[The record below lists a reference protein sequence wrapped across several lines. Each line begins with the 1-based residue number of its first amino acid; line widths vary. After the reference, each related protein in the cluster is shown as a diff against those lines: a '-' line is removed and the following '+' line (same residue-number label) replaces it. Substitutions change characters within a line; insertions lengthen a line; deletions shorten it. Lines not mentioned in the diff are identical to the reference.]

1 VFIKRFGILAFVSC
15 FLAIHSQGQTTNG
28 LITGSVTD
36 ATGATVPGAVV
47 TVTNPATGVPRTA
60 TSNDSGTYVVPQ
72 LTPGNYDISVEKQG
86 FATEKRSSVQLEV
99 NQSVTLDF
107 KLGVASSAQTVEVT
121 GAAPSLNTTSSTLTD
136 VIGHQE
142 TVDLPLNG
150 REFTQLTL
158 LTPGVAPITTGQQA
172 AFTVALGKGG
182 ISPSVNGQRGQ
193 QNNFTMD
200 GVLNN
205 AIFTN
210 GWSIAPPPD
219 ALQEFA
225 VQSHITDAQFAISS
239 GANIN
244 VVSRSGTN
252 SYHGALWEFI
262 RNDALDAQTFPDT
275 FRAPYRQNQYG
286 VYFGGPFWIPRV
298 LDTRNHTWFS
308 VYWEGFRSSLSG
320 NFLSSTLTPAMAAG
334 DFSAVLGAQVGTD
347 SLGRPEYA
355 NEIYDPLTSRPD
367 PGNPGAYLRDPFP
380 GNAIP
385 TNRFNPSSVL
395 MIQKYYPAPNLN
407 VPAGVLPNYQFTG
420 VTATDSDVFGARI
433 DQQFNPNNTF
443 FIRFNRSNARTTE
456 PSHFTGPATIPDFSE
471 LIINYSQQAAVGIT
485 HLFSPTTILNLH
497 FGYTYTNFFVGD
509 QAAGTAFVDA
519 INFQQAVP
527 VRDGIPL
534 GPDLT
539 ISNGYNGVSQFAVPL
554 GPLEGFD
561 YHADLSKVAGN
572 HTIGVGAMYYHIH
585 TFDDGWGSGTAFTQN
600 GTAQDATAGPTGF
613 GPASFLLGVLNSYS
627 PWIGSTGT
635 DQTVNWWGL
644 YAQDQWKVSKK
655 MVLTAG
661 LRWDYVS
668 PPNYHKVVS
677 GLNVLNGQFIITQ
690 PFPPLFPS
698 ATGRSTFFEPQYNGW
713 EPRFGITYQMTDLTV
728 LHGAFAM
735 LDDHNNS
742 LVQANQGIR
751 LSWPTAVSADFTSLD
766 LGIPTTYLNTLPSSE
781 SILTSLLSAPYATY
795 GANPDNKIPY
805 AMLFNAGVQQQLTNA
820 MTMKLDYV
828 GSLSRHQYINQL
840 VNTALYPGPGPIS
853 ARQPFPQY
861 GGPFSFEW
869 NEGTGN
875 YNALQAELTQR
886 ISNGL
891 FFRLSYTWSK
901 SMDIQS
907 DPYGNEAPNFYDL
920 RTEYGPSVYSLTNM
934 IIFSSVYQI
943 PVGRGKTFLSSPNTF
958 VQTALGNWNLGSII
972 SHTSGQPFNAILG
985 ADVANT
991 GAPDQRANRL
1001 YNVNPYEN
1009 LTPVSSGKQWLNPAA
1024 LLTPA
1029 AYTYG
1034 NESRDDLVGPGYTDV
1049 DISAY
1054 KNFPFLESRSV
1065 QFRAEFFNILNHSN
1079 YALPNTS
1086 VATGTFGLITS
1097 TFGQGRQIQ
1106 FAVKVLF

>member
-1 VFIKRFGILAFVSC
+1 M
-15 FLAIHSQGQTTNG
+15 N
-28 LITGSVTD
+28 
-36 ATGATVPGAVV
+36 
-47 TVTNPATGVPRTA
+47 
-60 TSNDSGTYVVPQ
+60 
-72 LTPGNYDISVEKQG
+72 
-86 FATEKRSSVQLEV
+86 
-99 NQSVTLDF
+99 
-107 KLGVASSAQTVEVT
+107 
-121 GAAPSLNTTSSTLTD
+121 
-136 VIGHQE
+136 
-142 TVDLPLNG
+142 
-150 REFTQLTL
+150 
-158 LTPGVAPITTGQQA
+158 
-172 AFTVALGKGG
+172 
-182 ISPSVNGQRGQ
+182 
-193 QNNFTMD
+193 
-200 GVLNN
+200 
-205 AIFTN
+205 
-210 GWSIAPPPD
+210 
-219 ALQEFA
+219 
-225 VQSHITDAQFAISS
+225 
-239 GANIN
+239 
-244 VVSRSGTN
+244 
-252 SYHGALWEFI
+252 
-262 RNDALDAQTFPDT
+262 
-275 FRAPYRQNQYG
+275 
-286 VYFGGPFWIPRV
+286 
-298 LDTRNHTWFS
+298 
-308 VYWEGFRSSLSG
+308 
-320 NFLSSTLTPAMAAG
+320 
-334 DFSAVLGAQVGTD
+334 
-347 SLGRPEYA
+347 RPEYA

-367 PGNPGAYLRDPFP
+367 PGNPGAFLRDPFP
-380 GNAIP
+380 GNVIP

-395 MIQKYYPAPNLN
+395 IIQKYYPAPNLN
-407 VPAGVLPNYQFTG
+407 VAPGVLPNYQFTG
-420 VTATDSDVFGARI
+420 VTTTDSDVFGARI

-485 HLFSPTTILNLH
+485 HLFSPTTILNPH

-519 INFQQAVP
+519 INFQEAVP

-561 YHADLSKVAGN
+561 YHADLSKVVGN

-613 GPASFLLGVLNSYS
+613 GPASFLLGVLNTYS

-644 YAQDQWKVSKK
+644 YGQDQWKVSKK

-661 LRWDYVS
+661 LRWDYVG

-677 GLNVLNGQFIITQ
+677 GLNILNGQFIITQ
-690 PFPPLFPS
+690 PFPPLFPT

-713 EPRFGITYQMTDLTV
+713 EPRFGITYQMTDRTV

-751 LSWPTAVSADFTSLD
+751 LSWPTAVSANFTSLD

-781 SILTSLLSAPYATY
+781 SILNGLLATPYATY

-828 GSLSRHQYINQL
+828 GSLSRHQYINNT

-875 YNALQAELTQR
+875 YNALQAELSQR
-886 ISNGL
+886 VSNGL

-907 DPYGNEAPNFYDL
+907 DPYGNEAPNFYNL

-934 IIFSSVYQI
+934 IIFSSVYQLPI
-943 PVGRGKTFLSSPNTF
+943 GRGKTFLSSPNAF

-991 GAPDQRANRL
+991 GAPDQRPNKIP
-1001 YNVNPYEN
+1001 NVNPYEN
-1009 LTPVSSGKQWLNPAA
+1009 LVSVSSGKQWLNPAA
-1024 LLTPA
+1024 LVTPTT
-1029 AYTYG
+1029 YTYG
-1034 NESRDDLVGPGYTDV
+1034 DESRDDLVGPGYTDV

-1054 KNFPFLESRSV
+1054 KNFPIHENFSV
-1065 QFRAEFFNILNHSN
+1065 QFRSEFFNLFNHSN
-1079 YALPNTS
+1079 YALPNTN
-1086 VATGTFGLITS
+1086 VETGTFGLITS
-1097 TFGQGRQIQ
+1097 AFGQGRQIQ
-1106 FAVKVLF
+1106 FAVKVIF

>member
-1 VFIKRFGILAFVSC
+1 MFIKRFGILAFVSC

-36 ATGATVPGAVV
+36 ATGGTLPGTVV
-47 TVTNPATGVPRTA
+47 TVTNPATGVVRTA

-72 LTPGNYDISVEKQG
+72 LAPGNYDISVEKQG
-86 FATEKRSSVQLEV
+86 FAIEKRPGVQLEV

-107 KLGVASSAQTVEVT
+107 KLGIASAAQTVEVT
-121 GAAPSLNTTSSTLTD
+121 GVAPSLNTTSSTLTD

-158 LTPGVAPITTGQQA
+158 LTPGAAPITTGQQA

-244 VVSRSGTN
+244 VVTRSGTN

-298 LDTRNHTWFS
+298 VDTRNHTWFS
-308 VYWEGFRSSLSG
+308 LYWEGFRSSRSG
-320 NFLSSTLTPAMAAG
+320 TFLSSTLTPAMDAG

-380 GNAIP
+380 GNVIP

-407 VPAGVLPNYQFTG
+407 VAADVLPNYQFTG
-420 VTATDSDVFGARI
+420 VTTTDSDVFGARV
-433 DQQFNPNNTF
+433 DQQFNANNTF
-443 FIRFNRSNARTTE
+443 FIRFNRSNARTTQ
-456 PSHFTGPATIPDFSE
+456 PSHFTGPATIPGFSS

-485 HLFSPTTILNLH
+485 HLFNPTTILNLH

-509 QAAGTAFVDA
+509 QSAGTAFVNA
-519 INFQQAVP
+519 INFEQAVP

-534 GPDLT
+534 GPNLT

-561 YHADLSKVAGN
+561 YHADLSKVVGN

-600 GTAQDATAGPTGF
+600 GTAQNATAGPTGF
-613 GPASFLLGVLNSYS
+613 GPASFLLGVLNTYS

-644 YAQDQWKVSKK
+644 YGQDQWKVTKK

-661 LRWDYVS
+661 LRWDYVG

-690 PFPPLFPS
+690 PFPPLFPT
-698 ATGRSTFFEPQYNGW
+698 ATGRSTFFVPQYNGW
-713 EPRFGITYQMTDLTV
+713 EPRVGITYQITDRTV

-735 LDDHNNS
+735 LDDHNNT

-751 LSWPTAVSADFTSLD
+751 LSWPTAVSANFTSLD
-766 LGIPTTYLNTLPSSE
+766 LGVPTSYLNTLPSSQ
-781 SILTSLLSAPYATY
+781 SILTGLLATPYATY
-795 GANPDNKIPY
+795 GADPDNKIPY

-828 GSLSRHQYINQL
+828 GSLSRHQYINNT
-840 VNTALYPGPGPIS
+840 VNTALSPGPGPIS

-875 YNALQAELTQR
+875 YHALQAELTQR
-886 ISNGL
+886 VSNGL
-891 FFRLSYTWSK
+891 FFRLAYTWSK

-907 DPYGNEAPNFYDL
+907 DPYGNEAPNFYNL

-934 IIFSSVYQI
+934 IVFSSVYQI
-943 PVGRGKTFLSSPNTF
+943 PIGSGKTFLSSPNAF
-958 VQTALGNWNLGSII
+958 VQAALGNWNLGSII

-1001 YNVNPYEN
+1001 YSMNAYEN
-1009 LTPVSSGKQWLNPAA
+1009 LLPVSSGKQWLNPAA
-1024 LLTPA
+1024 LVTPA
-1029 AYTYG
+1029 VYTYG

-1065 QFRAEFFNILNHSN
+1065 QFRAEFFNLFNHSN
-1079 YALPNTS
+1079 YALPNTN
-1086 VATGTFGLITS
+1086 VETGTFGLITS
-1097 TFGQGRQIQ
+1097 AFGQGREIQ
-1106 FAVKVLF
+1106 FAAKVIF

>member
-1 VFIKRFGILAFVSC
+1 LIRRFGILAFVSC

-36 ATGATVPGAVV
+36 STGATVPGAVV
-47 TVTNPATGVPRTA
+47 TVTNPATGVARSA
-60 TSNDSGTYVVPQ
+60 TSNDSGAYVVPQ
-72 LTPGNYDISVEKQG
+72 LAPGNYDISVEKQG
-86 FATEKRSSVQLEV
+86 FGTEKRSSVQLEV

-107 KLGVASSAQTVEVT
+107 KLGVASAAQTVEVT

-244 VVSRSGTN
+244 VVTRSGTN

-286 VYFGGPFWIPRV
+286 VYLGGPFWIPRV

-367 PGNPGAYLRDPFP
+367 PGNPGAFLRDPFP
-380 GNAIP
+380 GNKIP
-385 TNRFNPSSVL
+385 TDRFNPSSVL

-407 VPAGVLPNYQFTG
+407 VAAGVLPNFQFTG

-433 DQQFNPNNTF
+433 DQQFDPNNTF
-443 FIRFNRSNARTTE
+443 FVRFNRSNARTTE

-485 HLFSPTTILNLH
+485 HLFSPTTILNAH

-561 YHADLSKVAGN
+561 YHADLSKVVGN

-613 GPASFLLGVLNSYS
+613 GPASFLLGVLNTYS

-644 YAQDQWKVSKK
+644 YGQDQWKVSKK

-661 LRWDYVS
+661 LRWDYVG

-698 ATGRSTFFEPQYNGW
+698 ATGRSTFFTPQYNGW
-713 EPRFGITYQMTDLTV
+713 EPRFGITYQMTDHTV

-735 LDDHNNS
+735 LDDHNNT

-751 LSWPTAVSADFTSLD
+751 LSWPTAVSANFTSLD
-766 LGIPTTYLNTLPSSE
+766 LGVPTTYLNTLPSSE
-781 SILTSLLSAPYATY
+781 SILTGLLATPYATY
-795 GANPDNKIPY
+795 GADPDNKIPY
-805 AMLFNAGVQQQLTNA
+805 AMLFNLGVQQQLTDA
-820 MTMKLDYV
+820 MTAKVDYV
-828 GSLSRHQYINQL
+828 GSLSRHQYINNT

-853 ARQPFPQY
+853 ERQPFPQY

-875 YNALQAELTQR
+875 YHALQAELTQR
-886 ISNGL
+886 VSHGL
-891 FFRLSYTWSK
+891 FFRLAYTWSK

-907 DPYGNEAPNFYDL
+907 DPYGNEAPNFYNL

-934 IIFSSVYQI
+934 IVFSSVYQI
-943 PVGRGKTFLSSPNTF
+943 PVGRGKAFLTSPNAF
-958 VQTALGNWNLGSII
+958 VQAALGNWNLGSII

-1001 YNVNPYEN
+1001 YNVSAYEN

-1024 LLTPA
+1024 LVTPA

-1054 KNFPFLESRSV
+1054 KNFPFLESRSL
-1065 QFRAEFFNILNHSN
+1065 QFRAEFFNLFNHTN
-1079 YALPNTS
+1079 YALPNTN
-1086 VATGTFGLITS
+1086 VETGTFGLITS
-1097 TFGQGRQIQ
+1097 AFGQGREIQ
-1106 FAVKVLF
+1106 FAAKVIF